1 MRQATLLTGVL
12 MIGMLL
18 LSGCA
23 ESMHQVRG
31 GAFVSGS
38 GYGYADPGYDA
49 PGPWYS
55 NWWPWWGP
63 GYGYYP
69 GSYWGPGGWWGGYGH
84 YGGRWW
90 SRPSA
95 PASRPAPSR
104 VPPQFRKR

>member
-1 MRQATLLTGVL
+1 MRYATLLTVIV
-12 MIGMLL
+12 MAGMLL

-31 GAFVSGS
+31 GVFVPGS
-38 GYGYADPGYDA
+38 GYGYADPGYSA

-55 NWWPWWGP
+55 SWWPWWGP

-90 SRPSA
+90 SRPNA
-95 PASRPAPSR
+95 PAFRPGPSR
-104 VPPQFRKR
+104 IPPQFRKR